1 MHVITVG
8 SVFQIPPPPPPPN
21 PSFSRL
27 LTIIIKFSNF
37 PQSWP
42 SHPPAPPP
50 PHTPQVRC
58 CFMSTDCTIRD
69 RMATSTFT
77 QLQSFVP
84 CPRPTTTF
92 LKFVPCLMRIR
103 GRGGNQLVGLHLL
116 LLNAVHFLDFFKCL
130 LPASRTSAAWLQWPV
145 EVLSFS
151 FDE

>member
-8 SVFQIPPPPPPPN
+8 SVFQIPPPTPT
-21 PSFSRL
+21 PSKPL
-27 LTIIIKFSNF
+27 LLQIVDHYHQILKLSTIMAKS
-37 PQSWP
+37 P
-42 SHPPAPPP
+42 
-50 PHTPQVRC
+50 PQVRC

-84 CPRPTTTF
+84 CPRPTTIF

-116 LLNAVHFLDFFKCL
+116 LLNAVHFLEFFKCL
-130 LPASRTSAAWLQWPV
+130 LPVSRTSAAWLQWPV

>member
-1 MHVITVG
+1 MHVIIVG
-8 SVFQIPPPPPPPN
+8 SVFQISPSPHPRPLQTPPSPGCWPLSTNSQTVHNHGQAPPPPPP
-21 PSFSRL
+21 
-27 LTIIIKFSNF
+27 
-37 PQSWP
+37 
-42 SHPPAPPP
+42 H
-50 PHTPQVRC
+50 QVQC
-58 CFMSTDCTIRD
+58 CFTSTDCTIRD

-103 GRGGNQLVGLHLL
+103 RRGGNQLVGLHLL
-116 LLNAVHFLDFFKCL
+116 LLNAVHFLEFFKCL

-151 FDE
+151 LDE